1 MEEANVKGSGEDPPD
16 PNDVWTSLYKDRRE
30 CKFKT
35 VKPKALLSSS
45 SDGDGAADLN
55 QVRIVCMSDTH
66 SRLDHFKHPIP
77 NGDIFIHAGDFT
89 TVGSQEQVVKFN
101 EFLGQLPHSH
111 KLVIAGNHETTF
123 DPRVRGKRFQS
134 QEKHNTAETM
144 SDLLTN
150 CTYLQ
155 DFGIE
160 IQGIKFY
167 GSPWT
172 PDFSYSWA
180 FNASRGSA
188 IRSKWDQIPDDTDVL
203 ITHGPPL
210 GHLDRTDAGKHV
222 GCEDLMKRVV
232 TEIKPKFHIFGH
244 IHEGTNQNSI
254 SKPNEE
260 RLGRFF
266 EEHVY
271 SSKVNGPISCILQR
285 HWGKGEKQN
294 TLGCSSTP
302 SRIGVLFLFT
312 NHPTNYSLAKG
323 LRDDLASYQF
333 TTEKP
338 IRTYVHTL
346 DVQRAMKKK
355 KNEMEAKDPGI
366 VSNGLTVFINA
377 STCNRTCKPINPPI
391 VFDLTLPVK
400 SEKSIRGGPGNAPE
414 VVERRN
420 KMTSLYKNVKSKLPG
435 F

>member
-244 IHEGTNQNSI
+244 IHE
-254 SKPNEE
+254 
-260 RLGRFF
+260 
-266 EEHVY
+266 
-271 SSKVNGPISCILQR
+271 
-285 HWGKGEKQN
+285 
-294 TLGCSSTP
+294 
-302 SRIGVLFLFT
+302 
-312 NHPTNYSLAKG
+312 
-323 LRDDLASYQF
+323 
-333 TTEKP
+333 
-338 IRTYVHTL
+338 
-346 DVQRAMKKK
+346 
-355 KNEMEAKDPGI
+355 DPGI